1 MLFDFINDFL
11 DENCLLSTNQS
22 RFRSDDCNV
31 YLLLALTHDIFI
43 VFYAYPSLVVGGAV
57 Q

>member
-1 MLFDFINDFL
+1 MLFDFIYDFL

-31 YLLLALTHDIFI
+31 YLLLALTHNIFI